1 MTLYEELIEKYHND
15 ELIDYFLGKRKRYL
29 NNVKPRYLHKLI

>member
-15 ELIDYFLGKRKRYL
+15 ELIDYFLEKRKRYL
-29 NNVKPRYLHKLI
+29 NV